1 MDRND
6 FQALNAHIKCR
17 INELQLHVGELAA
30 GADKSEADKS
40 DEDSSEVQRQIT
52 EKELQE
58 LARLKSNL
66 LWLESEDGGYCEK
79 CDAEIPVARLR
90 AVPITRL
97 CINCAQ

>member
-17 INELQLHVGELAA
+17 IDELQLHVGDAA
-30 GADKSEADKS
+30 QGADKNEAAKP

-66 LWLESEDGGYCEK
+66 LWLDSEDGGYCEK